1 MEFLALE
8 HPPSKNSY
16 FLTTTKSFFH
26 RYCNSEF
33 RTKWTGFWVYEKKFL
48 EYFAIKI
55 NNTWLSPKNCK
66 KFVKGDGFAT
76 HFYESKGFSV
86 KETLVAKDETLYVS
100 EVVENKSE
108 NEKELVFELEI
119 AFNIRG
125 REENWHNRTYSVRE
139 LDDKI
144 LISSEKGSI
153 CMRSFPKLSF
163 QFIPTYKD
171 HNPIGGLQRCFI
183 PGNFV
188 FRGIIPPRGKK
199 ELLFTISAGNSE
211 SEAIISSEEIIAK
224 ISEKPEVCKTCPSFF
239 KSSNETM
246 NTLWEIASKRLKE
259 SYFENENIKGFI
271 AGLPWFNQIWGRDAG
286 IIVSGAVDLGYFREA
301 RNSLETLIKFSRN
314 GEIPNVV
321 HFDGRVEF
329 GSIDATPLFL
339 VSFSKYVKVSGD
351 LDFFKT
357 NIEVI
362 NQSLDWLSKLENKDG
377 LIDKRWYKSW
387 MDTIDREYPI
397 EVQVIYKKGL
407 EEIASLFEIIGD
419 KEKHD
424 ELIEKAKK
432 LERTIIQKYWNED
445 ERYFKDSLGEDIKS
459 INPIFLPFFN
469 FNYKS
474 REVLKKIGNEFL
486 ANFGITTISRKEEK
500 YNPNSYH
507 LGSSW
512 FFINNLYLFS
522 LFKKGLYKNTIKLS
536 NILYN
541 FAFEYATASFPEAW
555 NPENG
560 SIILEKPIGKEE
572 CALSQTWSY
581 STFVEAVERGL
592 LGIEVNALTNLIIID
607 PKLPLNF
614 SVERVKRIGNEIVR
628 IFVENKD
635 GRIETKVLGNK
646 RKNFRVIVKRGV

>member
-8 HPPSKNSY
+8 NPPPKNSY

-33 RTKWTGFWVYEKKFL
+33 RTKWTGFWLYERKFL
-48 EYFAIKI
+48 EYFAVKI
-55 NNTWLSPKNCK
+55 NNNWLSPKNCK
-66 KFVKGDGFAT
+66 KFVKGDGFVT
-76 HFYESKGFSV
+76 HFYELESFSV
-86 KETLVAKDETLYVS
+86 KETIVAKDETLYVS
-100 EVVENKSE
+100 EIIENKSE
-108 NEKELVFELEI
+108 NKKELVFELEI
-119 AFNIRG
+119 AFNIRE

-188 FRGIIPPRGKK
+188 FRGIIPPQGKK

-211 SEAIISSEEIIAK
+211 SEAIISSEEIITK
-224 ISEKPEVCKTCPSFF
+224 ISKKSEVCKTCPSFF
-239 KSSNETM
+239 RSSNETI

-259 SYFENENIKGFI
+259 SYFESENIKGFI
-271 AGLPWFNQIWGRDAG
+271 AGLPWFNQVWGRDAG
-286 IIVSGAVDLGYFREA
+286 IIISGAVDLGYFREA
-301 RNSLETLIKFSRN
+301 RNSLETLMKFSRN
-314 GEIPNVV
+314 GEIPNAI

-351 LDFFKT
+351 LDFFKA
-357 NIEVI
+357 NIDVI
-362 NQSLDWLSKLENKDG
+362 NKSLNWLSELENDDG
-377 LIDKRWYKSW
+377 LIEKRGYKSW
-387 MDTIDREYPI
+387 MDTLDREYPI

-419 KEKHD
+419 KEKCNQ
-424 ELIEKAKK
+424 LLSKAKK
-432 LERTIIQKYWNED
+432 LERSIIQKYWNKD
-445 ERYFKDSLGEDIKS
+445 EKYFEDSLRKDIKS

-469 FNYKS
+469 FNYK
-474 REVLKKIGNEFL
+474 RNQVIKKIKEEFL
-486 ANFGITTISRKEEK
+486 ANFGISTISKNDEK

-512 FFINNLYLFS
+512 FFINNFYLFS
-522 LFKKGLYKNTIKLS
+522 LFKENLYKDAIRL
-536 NILYN
+536 IDVLYN
-541 FAFEYATASFPEAW
+541 FAFEHSIASFPEAW

-560 SIILEKPIGKEE
+560 SIMLEKPLGKEE

-581 STFVEAVERGL
+581 STFVETIERGL
-592 LGIEVNALTNLIIID
+592 IGIEVNALKNLIIID
-607 PKLPLNF
+607 PKIPLNF
-614 SVERVKRIGNEIVR
+614 SVERAKRVGNEILR

-635 GRIETKVLGNK
+635 GKIETKVLGSK
-646 RKNFRVIVKRGV
+646 RKKFRVIVKRGV